1 MIVVKWSSPGRLIK
15 QSKGEKSSAVHST
28 LLHINYETVIPVEM
42 GIQLTNTGF
51 RVKPGM
57 TIEVKGLLRQYSRI

>member
-1 MIVVKWSSPGRLIK
+1 
-15 QSKGEKSSAVHST
+15 VHST

-57 TIEVKGLLRQYSRI
+57 TIEVKELLRQYSRI